1 MSVNID
7 FFFKQFT
14 KLHQTIDCKNG
25 LQLIWKGDYKGKN
38 LNSNLRYDSNLR
50 DFENVPIYFINNPQ
64 DSPYTVESIEYF
76 IEELL
81 TSFRSIIPID
91 KSYNTA
97 RLYYIESEE
106 SLYIPNRVLR
116 NITNKLQNLTI
127 DISVDPVRLIG
138 EFDGQFEI
146 SESAGDIHINFDFIL
161 SELHLNGE
169 EIDSSHDD
177 YDDWIDYFRYDNRDI
192 LENEVWPC
200 ISELSTNKNFVN
212 FDWMGWYTGFYF
224 IT

>member
-1 MSVNID
+1 MAVNIEL
-7 FFFKQFT
+7 FFKQFT
-14 KLHQTIDCKNG
+14 KMNQTIDCDNG
-25 LQLIWKGDYKGKN
+25 LQLIWTGDYTGRN
-38 LNSNLRYDSNLR
+38 VSLNLRHRED
-50 DFENVPIYFINNPQ
+50 VPVYFINNPN
-64 DSPYTVESIEYF
+64 DSPYTKESLLAF
-76 IEELL
+76 IEDELEL
-81 TSFRSIIPID
+81 FRKIIPID
-91 KSYNTA
+91 GSYITN
-97 RLYYIESEE
+97 RMYDIESDE

-116 NITNKLQNLTI
+116 NITNKLQKVKV

-146 SESAGDIHINFDFIL
+146 SGDDDDIHVIVDFLL

-192 LENEVWPC
+192 LEDEIWSSF
-200 ISELSTNKNFVN
+200 SELNSNKNFYN
-212 FDWMGWYTGFYF
+212 YEWMSWYSDFNI